1 MTKKNGNV
9 FRILDIPP
17 DCKNYFDL
25 DALKYW
31 LIANLKAPNLA
42 FPYGDCLITP
52 YKKSEYIKQLWCTFH
67 YSQNLHPKQLEKHLE
82 LWKNILNELCEQR
95 RSRKVY
101 PSLLIPCPNMGPTSF
116 TWLHDLHKTMDVSLN
131 KDGVALWTFNPAATE
146 SMEYKKPE
154 LQQPSPPIPFIIL
167 GKLVKQDLDH
177 FKEQE
182 KMEISYH
189 RNIVLHIK

>member
-31 LIANLKAPNLA
+31 LIANLKVPNLA

-52 YKKSEYIKQLWCTFH
+52 YKTSEYIKQLWCTFH

-116 TWLHDLHKTMDVSLN
+116 TWPSIR
-131 KDGVALWTFNPAATE
+131 GPARSATR
-146 SMEYKKPE
+146 SSAVTTISSSSAPRTA
-154 LQQPSPPIPFIIL
+154 PSST
-167 GKLVKQDLDH
+167 GCSSATRTSV
-177 FKEQE
+177 
-182 KMEISYH
+182 
-189 RNIVLHIK
+189 